1 MLLRIQTQADLT
13 KLAKIKGIHGAIL
26 GETWF
31 YWSLLQRKNA
41 LLASLLKIKEVA
53 AVDSSILK

>member
-1 MLLRIQTQADLT
+1 MLLRIQTQTDLT
-13 KLAKIKGIHGAIL
+13 KLAKMKGIYGSFL

-31 YWSLLQRKNA
+31 CWSLLQRKNA